1 MFAPRTGLSSSASL
15 GLTRWHLSPIFPR
28 CPCLR
33 TTSVY
38 LLGWQWHD
46 TFSIL
51 TLMQVSQL
59 HDLYHIDESPW
70 KLGRAEG
77 VGFSSPQALGEQSL
91 LLERAWGIVYSLLP
105 LPSFTNKLRPRE
117 GTCLILS
124 CEMVFIGPTL
134 EIRKLRHSQLAQSH
148 MARKPQC
155 LATSQASWLQK

>member
-1 MFAPRTGLSSSASL
+1 MFAPWTGLSSSASL

-51 TLMQVSQL
+51 TLVQVSQL

-77 VGFSSPQALGEQSL
+77 VGFSSPQRFNVA
-91 LLERAWGIVYSLLP
+91 
-105 LPSFTNKLRPRE
+105 F
-117 GTCLILS
+117 
-124 CEMVFIGPTL
+124 
-134 EIRKLRHSQLAQSH
+134 RKQKGMTPMEYRH
-148 MARKPQC
+148 KY
-155 LATSQASWLQK
+155 TK